1 MFKSLYYLTFTFTV
15 FLVSCNS
22 QSNPT
27 TNEGAKTEAATE
39 MDEATS
45 KQIIKTDKAPNP
57 VGPYNQAIMA
67 GNTLYLAGQIAIK
80 PESGEMITSSIEE
93 EATQVMN
100 NLKAILNEGGMDMNN
115 VVHTTIYMTDLND
128 FGKVN
133 EIYGSYFDNMA
144 PSRVTVGVA
153 SLPKGAH
160 LEISMIA
167 VE

>member
-1 MFKSLYYLTFTFTV
+1 MTKSLCYLTISLSV

-22 QSNPT
+22 QSRPASDEVAT
-27 TNEGAKTEAATE
+27 PEGTSEKA
-39 MDEATS
+39 EATG
-45 KQIIKTDKAPNP
+45 KKIIKTDMAPNP

-67 GNTLYLAGQIAIK
+67 GNTLYLAGQIAIN
-80 PESGEMITSSIEE
+80 PESGEMVTSSIEE
-93 EATQVMN
+93 EATQVMD
-100 NLKAILNEGGMDMNN
+100 NLQAVLKEGGMDMNK
-115 VVHTTIYMTDLND
+115 VVQTTIYMTDLND

-133 EIYGSYFDNMA
+133 EIYGSYFGDMA

>member
-1 MFKSLYYLTFTFTV
+1 MIKRFYFACIFAIVLA
-15 FLVSCNS
+15 SCNTKS
-22 QSNPT
+22 KPAG
-27 TNEGAKTEAATE
+27 EKAAEEPGKT
-39 MDEATS
+39 EATS
-45 KQIIKTDKAPNP
+45 KSIIKTDRAPEP

-67 GNTLYLAGQIAIK
+67 DNTLYLAGQIAIN
-80 PESGEMITSSIEE
+80 PESGEMVTSNIEE

-100 NLKAILNEGGMDMNN
+100 NLRAVLEEADMDMSH
-115 VVHTTIYMTDLND
+115 VVQTTIYMTDLND

-133 EIYGSYFDNMA
+133 EIYGGYFDHMA

>member
-1 MFKSLYYLTFTFTV
+1 
-15 FLVSCNS
+15 
-22 QSNPT
+22 
-27 TNEGAKTEAATE
+27 